1 MRRIS
6 KSLISSALFIVFLL
20 STVLCLAQEKK
31 SITVEWLY
39 SGESRKITSVP
50 LYFWLEDGTALLWDT
65 RIPKE
70 ERTFE
75 RLNPKNGKRKPALDR
90 EKAIA
95 SATSLFGEDRA
106 TKSVMWPDS
115 FDPSGKR
122 AVYLMQGDIFLLD
135 LKKAELSRVTE
146 TEVEEK
152 CVNFSPDGNALAF
165 VRENDLYVYN
175 IVNGEEKRLT
185 TDGSETIL
193 NGTLSW
199 VYWEEIFGRRDIG
212 YWWSGD
218 SKAIAFLQTD
228 ESPVSV
234 MHYVDFEPAVPRVIK
249 QRYPKA
255 GGANPIVRVGIAETE
270 SGATTW
276 VNLEQNEWEYIARV
290 KWLPNSKQVSVQTLN
305 RGQTELDIYFADR
318 STGKTSHILK
328 ETDEA
333 WVNIHDD
340 LYFLK
345 NGKHFIW
352 SSERDG
358 YAHLYRYTMDGQ
370 LVNQITRGEWAI
382 RASGGVY
389 WLRQAVAGIDEKK
402 EWIYFT
408 SLKESSIEKHLYR
421 IKLDGSN
428 MQKLSKTA
436 GTHGIYFSPD
446 AKYYFDRFSTISEPP
461 ALGLYKSNGKLVEM
475 LALSNTMLAAEY
487 DMQYPE
493 LFTVPARDGFPMP
506 ASLLKPKNFDPEKK
520 YPIIFNVYGG
530 PSAPTVS
537 NSWSSS
543 NYFNQILLENGF
555 LVASV
560 DNRSATAISKTLEN
574 DIYKN
579 MMGESELNDLVDAV
593 QWFKS
598 QPYIDPERV
607 GIWGWSG
614 GGSYTLLGMTKSKE
628 FKAGIAVAAVTDWHF
643 YDTKWAETVM
653 KTPEANPEGYQ
664 KTSLLHSAKNLHG
677 RLLLVHG
684 TYDDNVHIQNAW
696 SFTDELIKANKMFDM
711 MIYPMRKHGISDRP
725 ARIHLFTRM
734 VEFWQKNL

>member
-1 MRRIS
+1 MRRLS
-6 KSLISSALFIVFLL
+6 KSFISSALIIVFLL

-31 SITVEWLY
+31 AITVEWLY
-39 SGESRKITSVP
+39 SGESRKITTVP

-65 RIPKE
+65 RVQGD

-75 RLNPKNGKRKPALDR
+75 QLNPKNGKRTPALDR
-90 EKAIA
+90 EKAVA
-95 SATSLFGEDRA
+95 SAASLLGDEKA
-106 TKSVMWPDS
+106 PKSIMWPDS

-135 LKKAELSRVTE
+135 MKNATLSRVTE
-146 TEVEEK
+146 TEAEEK
-152 CVNFSPDGNALAF
+152 CINFSPDGNALAF
-165 VRENDLYVYN
+165 VRENDLFVYD
-175 IVNGEEKRLT
+175 ITEGAETRLT
-185 TDGSETIL
+185 NDGSDTLL

-199 VYWEEIFGRRDIG
+199 VYWEEVYGRQDNG
-212 YWWSGD
+212 YWWSED

-228 ESPVSV
+228 DSPVSV
-234 MHYVDFEPAVPRVIK
+234 MHYVDFEPAVPRVIE

-255 GGANPIVRVGIAETE
+255 GGANPIVRVGIVEIE

-276 VNLEQNEWEYIARV
+276 VNFDQYKWEYIARV
-290 KWLPNSKQVSVQTLN
+290 KWLPDSKHVSVQTLN
-305 RGQTELDIYFADR
+305 REQTELDLYFADR
-318 STGKTSHILK
+318 STGKSTHILK
-328 ETDEA
+328 ETDVA

-358 YAHLYRYTMDGQ
+358 YAHLYRYTMDGK
-370 LVNQITRGEWAI
+370 LVNQITTGEWAI

-389 WLRQAVAGIDEKK
+389 WLRQAVAAIDEKK
-402 EWIYFT
+402 EQIYFT
-408 SLKESSIEKHLYR
+408 SLKESSVEKHLYR
-421 IKLDGSN
+421 INFDGSD
-428 MQKLSKTA
+428 MKKITKTT
-436 GTHGIYFSPD
+436 GTHGVYFSPD
-446 AKYYFDRFSTISEPP
+446 AKYYFDNFSTISTPP
-461 ALGLYKSNGKLVEM
+461 SLGLYKNDGKLVKM
-475 LALSNTMLAAEY
+475 LALSNTMIAAEY

-493 LFTVPARDGFPMP
+493 LFTVPTRDGFPMP
-506 ASLLKPKNFDPEKK
+506 ASLLKPKNFDPDKK

-537 NSWSSS
+537 NGW
-543 NYFNQILLENGF
+543 NNTNFFDQILLDNGF

-560 DNRSATAISKTLEN
+560 DNRSATAISKIMEN
-574 DIYKN
+574 RILKK
-579 MMGESELNDLVDAV
+579 MMADDELNDLVDAV
-593 QWFKS
+593 KWFKV

-614 GGSYTLLGMTKSKE
+614 GGTFTLLALTKSEE

-653 KTPEANPEGYQ
+653 KTPEENPEGYEN
-664 KTSLLHSAKNLHG
+664 TSLLRSAKNLHG

-711 MIYPMRKHGISDRP
+711 MIYPMRKHGIADRP
-725 ARIHLFTRM
+725 ARIHLFNRM
-734 VEFWQKNL
+734 VEFWQRNL

>member
-1 MRRIS
+1 MRRFSIFS
-6 KSLISSALFIVFLL
+6 ISSALIIVFLF

-50 LYFWLEDGTALLWDT
+50 LYFWLEDGNALIYDT
-65 RIPKE
+65 RVPGE

-75 RLNPKNGKRKPALDR
+75 QLDPKNGKRAPALDR

-95 SATSLFGEDRA
+95 SATSLLGEDHA
-106 TKSVMWPDS
+106 PKSVMWPDS
-115 FDPSGKR
+115 FDPSGNR

-135 LKKAELSRVTE
+135 LKNATLSRVTE
-146 TEVEEK
+146 TEAEEK

-165 VRENDLYVYN
+165 VRENDLYVYD
-175 IVNGEEKRLT
+175 IAEGAETRLT
-185 TDGSETIL
+185 SDGSDTIL

-199 VYWEEIFGRRDIG
+199 VYWEEVYGRQDNG
-212 YWWSGD
+212 YWWAED
-218 SKAIAFLQTD
+218 SKAIAFLRTD
-228 ESPVSV
+228 DSPVSV

-255 GGANPIVRVGIAETE
+255 GGANPIVRVGIVEIE

-276 VNLEQNEWEYIARV
+276 VNLEQHPWEYIARV
-290 KWLPNSKQVSVQTLN
+290 KWLPDSKQVSVQTLN
-305 RGQTELDIYFADR
+305 REQTELDLFFADR
-318 STGKTSHILK
+318 STGKSTHILK

-345 NGKHFIW
+345 NGNHFIW

-370 LVNQITRGEWAI
+370 LVNQITRGKWAI

-389 WLRQAVAGIDEKK
+389 WLRQAVAAIDEKK

-408 SLKESSIEKHLYR
+408 SLKESSVEKHLYR
-421 IKLDGSN
+421 INFDGSD
-428 MQKLSKTA
+428 MKKLTQTE

-446 AKYYFDRFSTISEPP
+446 AKYYFDRFSTISKPP
-461 ALGLYKSNGKLVEM
+461 SLGLHKNNGKLVRM
-475 LALSNTMLAAEY
+475 LALSNTMLAVEY
-487 DMQYPE
+487 DMHYPE

-560 DNRSATAISKTLEN
+560 DNRSATAISKTLET

-598 QPYIDPERV
+598 RPYIDPERV

-653 KTPEANPEGYQ
+653 KTPEANPEGYEN
-664 KTSLLHSAKNLHG
+664 TSLLRSAKNLHG

-711 MIYPMRKHGISDRP
+711 MIYPMRKHGIADRP
-725 ARIHLFTRM
+725 ARIHLFNRM